1 MELIISEQSP
11 EDILSYHDFNDCRLL
26 EQKQPRLK
34 LSLKSVET
42 QVRVVKEINDRA
54 LIVKLL
60 EMVSND
66 EAAHNISLLTSS
78 ALTAT
83 SRRRASASN
92 SILSNG
98 RVSLL
103 SSVFKLS
110 LNLHSFL
117 LTYHRL
123 ILLLYLVL
131 SWL

>member
-26 EQKQPRLK
+26 EQKQPKLK
-34 LSLKSVET
+34 LKKYANSSLT
-42 QVRVVKEINDRA
+42 
-54 LIVKLL
+54 VKLL

-78 ALTAT
+78 ALTGT

-92 SILSNG
+92 SILSNDE
-98 RVSLL
+98 VSCCLL
-103 SSVFKLS
+103 FFKLC

-123 ILLLYLVL
+123 MLLLGLVL

>member
-1 MELIISEQSP
+1 MG
-11 EDILSYHDFNDCRLL
+11 
-26 EQKQPRLK
+26 
-34 LSLKSVET
+34 
-42 QVRVVKEINDRA
+42 EINDRA

-83 SRRRASASN
+83 NRRRASASN
-92 SILSNG
+92 SILSNDG
-98 RVSLL
+98 FSLL
-103 SSVFKLS
+103 SSVFKLC
-110 LNLHSFL
+110 LKLHSFL

-123 ILLLYLVL
+123 MLLLRLVL

>member
-1 MELIISEQSP
+1 MG
-11 EDILSYHDFNDCRLL
+11 
-26 EQKQPRLK
+26 
-34 LSLKSVET
+34 
-42 QVRVVKEINDRA
+42 EINDRA

-92 SILSNG
+92 SILSND
-98 RVSLL
+98 RIFLL
-103 SSVFKLS
+103 TSVFKLS

-123 ILLLYLVL
+123 MLLLGLVL

>member
-1 MELIISEQSP
+1 MG
-11 EDILSYHDFNDCRLL
+11 
-26 EQKQPRLK
+26 
-34 LSLKSVET
+34 
-42 QVRVVKEINDRA
+42 EINDRA

-83 SRRRASASN
+83 NRRRASASN
-92 SILSNG
+92 PILSND

-103 SSVFKLS
+103 SSVFKLC

-123 ILLLYLVL
+123 MLLLGLVL